1 MSTPAIVTPLAL
13 LGGAVASAGTEV
25 VTGLPPWIAAGL
37 TVAGGFGW
45 LRYVWLPKAEKR
57 LRNAQA
63 TEKEL
68 GGDRIS
74 VETAEEVVKF
84 AREEFA
90 RIKGDASET
99 RENYRLERIRADE
112 AHHRLI
118 ETQSALAGAQA
129 QLSESVARSASDRST
144 LSRQIHALEE
154 QLHLEE
160 RRCSKLSDELDTLR
174 AQIGATERRA
184 APRRKTD
191 QPAEAHRLR
200 DAH

>member
-1 MSTPAIVTPLAL
+1 LSPVSIA
-13 LGGAVASAGTEV
+13 AVSVGCDRVRHRA
-25 VTGLPPWIAAGL
+25 LPPWLAAGV
-37 TVAGGFGW
+37 TIRGCFGW

-112 AHHRLI
+112 AHQRLI
-118 ETQSALAGAQA
+118 EVQASLAGAQA
-129 QLSESVARSASDRST
+129 NL
-144 LSRQIHALEE
+144 
-154 QLHLEE
+154 
-160 RRCSKLSDELDTLR
+160 
-174 AQIGATERRA
+174 
-184 APRRKTD
+184 
-191 QPAEAHRLR
+191 AEAVTRASTDRANLS
-200 DAH
+200 ATSPLA